1 MQSTNTDRSSRIATA
16 STPEPSSS
24 STPLLN
30 VDASA
35 VTQIL
40 SQNTMSAATRPAIP
54 RAQTTAGEV
63 TTSAE
68 AHPLVSTAKT
78 STSLPILESATTA
91 KHEPRPSLFKRITM
105 QIDSA
110 LDLSGTAA
118 SNVPPPPSHWTDY
131 AHRAALLQTWDDIH
145 EAAASTKSKYP
156 RSITGQL
163 VAVEKSL
170 LLQFPE
176 LGEGEVTLTRDWME
190 YVLGMG
196 LRHPF
201 CSPGKAMGR
210 WEILSG
216 VGKVGGA
223 RAWGPW

>member
-1 MQSTNTDRSSRIATA
+1 
-16 STPEPSSS
+16 
-24 STPLLN
+24 
-30 VDASA
+30 
-35 VTQIL
+35 
-40 SQNTMSAATRPAIP
+40 
-54 RAQTTAGEV
+54 
-63 TTSAE
+63 
-68 AHPLVSTAKT
+68 
-78 STSLPILESATTA
+78 
-91 KHEPRPSLFKRITM
+91 
-105 QIDSA
+105 
-110 LDLSGTAA
+110 
-118 SNVPPPPSHWTDY
+118 
-131 AHRAALLQTWDDIH
+131 
-145 EAAASTKSKYP
+145 
-156 RSITGQL
+156 L